1 MSHGFCS
8 RTGSWKKATRT
19 KKVSACQIK
28 LLTISLSVVEGEGD
42 LTKRLDVKSGDEL
55 EELAEG
61 VNKIISNQQTAV
73 ATGEIGEKLRGYKN

>member
-1 MSHGFCS
+1 M
-8 RTGSWKKATRT
+8 
-19 KKVSACQIK
+19 SACQIK
-28 LLTISLSVVEGEGD
+28 LLPISLSVVEGEGD